1 MRKETRIGRPT
12 LPTIEKRAKYIT
24 TRLSPPEHDEIEQ
37 AARTA
42 GENKTTWARKKLL
55 AAARRA

>member
-24 TRLSPPEHDEIEQ
+24 TRLSPPEYNEIEL
-37 AARTA
+37 AARSA